1 MRRLG
6 DSGRGDEMAQ
16 VTVFGRRDVH
26 AGQRMAISEAIHMA
40 AREALQLPAGK
51 RFHRFCW
58 LDADDFLYPDDRSAR
73 YLIVEVSMFAGRS
86 VEAKKAFLRGIV
98 ANLGDACGIAPQDIE
113 ITITETPRENWMIR
127 GVPGD
132 ELPLPYTVEV

>member
-1 MRRLG
+1 
-6 DSGRGDEMAQ
+6 MAQ
-16 VTVFGRRDVH
+16 ITIFGRRGVH
-26 AGQRMAISEAIHMA
+26 AGQRTAISEAIHA
-40 AREALQLPAGK
+40 AATAEDALQLPAAK

-58 LDADDFLYPDDRSAR
+58 LDAEDFLYPDDRSER

-86 VEAKKAFLRGIV
+86 VAAKKAFMRGIV
-98 ANLGDACGIAPQDIE
+98 ANLGAACGIAPQDIE

-127 GVPGD
+127 GMPGD

>member
-1 MRRLG
+1 
-6 DSGRGDEMAQ
+6 MAQ
-16 VTVFGRRDVH
+16 VMVFGRREVH
-26 AGQRMAISEAIHMA
+26 AAQRAAISEAIHA
-40 AREALQLPAGK
+40 AAQDALQLPATK

-58 LDADDFLYPDDRSAR
+58 LDAEDFLYPDDRSER

-86 VEAKKAFLRGIV
+86 VAAKKAFMRGIV
-98 ANLGDACGIAPQDIE
+98 ANLGEACGIAPQDIE
-113 ITITETPRENWMIR
+113 ITITETPRENWLIR